1 MEDGYTNY
9 TLRMRER
16 DRDEWKEAVEE
27 SEQFT
32 SLSQLVRYS
41 VEQEIRRIKDR
52 QEGELTKEE
61 QEVMDKVESEHAL
74 TRDLISKLEE
84 LTEQVKET
92 TITESDL
99 EAMNHQQTQ
108 TILANFKEDKNE

>member
-1 MEDGYTNY
+1 
-9 TLRMRER
+9 
-16 DRDEWKEAVEE
+16 
-27 SEQFT
+27 
-32 SLSQLVRYS
+32 
-41 VEQEIRRIKDR
+41 
-52 QEGELTKEE
+52 
-61 QEVMDKVESEHAL
+61 MDKVESEHAL

-108 TILANFKEDKNE
+108 TILANFKEDKDE